1 MIATEMAK
9 GLGEGLVRR
18 YANAFL
24 LQGSGGVEHRAPA
37 GHSVDAMFHLQEV
50 RLHEGFDLL
59 TEFRDSI
66 AAGFVKG
73 GANARAD
80 LLKEGIGAAM
90 HLVAVQAQDII
101 QL

>member
-24 LQGSGGVEHRAPA
+24 LHGSGGAAHRAPA
-37 GHSVDAMFHLQEV
+37 GHSVDAMFQLQEV

-73 GANARAD
+73 GATPRAA
-80 LLKEGIGAAM
+80 LLKAGIVPARLLAAAPTPY
-90 HLVAVQAQDII
+90 V
-101 QL
+101 